1 MRSTVRELYLSC
13 LHLVSLLVKGSGDEE
28 RGPEACCNGCGAAQR
43 MLPQGRGYS
52 DWPAGCCIRRSS
64 FGCLLGCS
72 CCGSCKDQSQLFKW

>member
-43 MLPQGRGYS
+43 MLPQRRGYQHCL
-52 DWPAGCCIRRSS
+52 ARCCISRSS
-64 FGCLLGCS
+64 LCCLLHCS
-72 CCGSCKDQSQLFKW
+72 CCGSGKAQTQGVKW